1 MIVYIVCANVLYFA
15 SDIPVYVI
23 FNWGRIF
30 HFWRLMRLMI
40 HLMKSSLCTGI
51 S

>member
-23 FNWGRIF
+23 LIGAGFFIF
-30 HFWRLMRLMI
+30 
-40 HLMKSSLCTGI
+40 GG
-51 S
+51 